1 MEHLI
6 EEIAFLQ
13 DKILLRGF
21 VFGLIHVGIMLI
33 GFYTG
38 WSINR
43 LLKIISNGFIA
54 GIVGVI
60 IAHVIADY
68 IAATLDP
75 DIRSA
80 ALGIVVGGLLPLIFI
95 PFLEKYITKSKYHI
109 AIGDHEDLQKDLKK
123 KTQEINF
130 SPFQYF
136 IRFLFL

>member
-1 MEHLI
+1 MENLI
-6 EEIAFLQ
+6 DQIGWLQ
-13 DKILLRGF
+13 DRIFLRGF
-21 VFGLIHVGIMLI
+21 VFGLVHVGIMLI

-43 LLKIISNGFIA
+43 LLKIVSNGFIA

-80 ALGIVVGGLLPLIFI
+80 ALGIVVGGLIPLLFI
-95 PFLEKYITKSKYHI
+95 PLLEKYVIKSKHHI
-109 AIGDHEDLQKDLKK
+109 AIGDHEDLKKDFEKK
-123 KTQEINF
+123 HK
-130 SPFQYF
+130 
-136 IRFLFL
+136 

>member
-6 EEIAFLQ
+6 DEITFLQ
-13 DKILLRGF
+13 DKIFLRGF
-21 VFGLIHVGIMLI
+21 VFGLVHVGIMLI

-43 LLKIISNGFIA
+43 LLKIISSGFIA
-54 GIVGVI
+54 GIIGVV

-75 DIRSA
+75 DIRPA

-123 KTQEINF
+123 KTQKIIFF
-130 SPFQYF
+130 STQYY